1 MTEEQLVAI
10 AKEAGFAGVRTRW
23 FTVHESHQIL
33 HNTDYKQLAR
43 FAKIIEKRTMQ
54 RCAAI
59 ARNYPFSPN
68 IGIGIAE
75 SILKE
80 DTK

>member
-1 MTEEQLVAI
+1 MTEEQLAAL
-10 AKEAGFAGVRTRW
+10 AKEAGFSGVRTVWSSVR
-23 FTVHESHQIL
+23 ESHQTL
-33 HNTDYKQLAR
+33 HNTDYRQLEN
-43 FAKIIEKRTMQ
+43 FKKIIEARTIQ

-80 DTK
+80 ELK